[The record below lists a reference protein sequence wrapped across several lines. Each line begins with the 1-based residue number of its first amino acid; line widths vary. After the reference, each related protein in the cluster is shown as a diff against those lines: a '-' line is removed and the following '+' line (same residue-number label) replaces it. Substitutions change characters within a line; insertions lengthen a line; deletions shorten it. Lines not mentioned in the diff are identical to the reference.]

1 MDSSSLVKRLDES
14 PRETPGAEGNNYVS
28 NDTQFAGGFAETVQ
42 GDQIGGT
49 INNYGA
55 SLADIPRLITALC
68 EQAQA
73 FPAEHKDE
81 ALDVLDDLE
90 VDIQKPEPDPSR
102 IGRRLKRLAVI
113 VTTVGALAGGAAT
126 FSGNLNTFT
135 GNVLELTETLGIPVE
150 QVQPSQSP

>member
-1 MDSSSLVKRLDES
+1 MSEQGSQASKYNLS
-14 PRETPGAEGNNYVS
+14 HA
-28 NDTQFAGGFAETVQ
+28 QFAGGFAETVR

-55 SLADIPRLITALC
+55 SLDDITRLITALR
-68 EQAQA
+68 EQAQT

-90 VDIQKPEPDPSR
+90 ADIQKPEPDPGR
-102 IGRRLKRLAVI
+102 IGRRLKRLAAI
-113 VTTVGALAGGAAT
+113 ATAMSALAGGAAT
-126 FSGNLNTFT
+126 FSGDLNTFT

-150 QVQPSQSP
+150 RVQPSQSP